1 MSYTYLP
8 PPAEPEPLAKSF
20 YFVNSFRTALQ
31 TGKEEASLFIEEHG
45 AELDKAMHMCV
56 KVVHRDLLA
65 RGVHF

>member
-8 PPAEPEPLAKSF
+8 PPADPEPLAKAF
-20 YFVNSFRTALQ
+20 YLVNSFRTALQ
-31 TGKEEASLFIEEHG
+31 TGGEEPHRFINEHG
-45 AELDKAMHMCV
+45 EELDNALHMCV

>member
-8 PPAEPEPLAKSF
+8 PPADPEPLAKAF

-31 TGKEEASLFIEEHG
+31 IGEEEANRFVNEHS
-45 AELDKAMHMCV
+45 AELDNALHLCIKT
-56 KVVHRDLLA
+56 VHRDLLA

>member
-8 PPAEPEPLAKSF
+8 PPAEPEPLAKAF

-31 TGKEEASLFIEEHG
+31 IGGEEPHRFIDEHG
-45 AELDKAMHMCV
+45 EELDKAMHMCV